1 MRDSTSGGQ
10 IVAGLGVIETTE
22 SDNILRW
29 DGTMVYV
36 EQKVFHNGQ
45 MVHECYRKRVTAEV
59 ARALLATIQLNA

>member
-10 IVAGLGVIETTE
+10 IVTELGVIETTE

-29 DGTMVYV
+29 DGNMVYV

-45 MVHECYRKRVTAEV
+45 MVHERYRRRVTAEV